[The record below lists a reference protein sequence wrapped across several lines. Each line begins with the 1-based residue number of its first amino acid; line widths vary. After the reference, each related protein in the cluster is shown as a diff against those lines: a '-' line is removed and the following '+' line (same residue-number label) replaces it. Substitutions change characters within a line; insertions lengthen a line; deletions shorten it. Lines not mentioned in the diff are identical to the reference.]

1 MGNAAPQPKLNY
13 RTELF
18 FMKSNMKQLKIGEC
32 WNAIITL
39 ERVSWTKGNSKRRC
53 HYWISL
59 INCSVLVSSLANA
72 RSNLCIF

>member
-1 MGNAAPQPKLNY
+1 
-13 RTELF
+13 
-18 FMKSNMKQLKIGEC
+18 MKSNMKQLKIGEC

-59 INCSVLVSSLANA
+59 INCSVLSLELGKRTLKSLRILAGTADITVNVY
-72 RSNLCIF
+72 